1 MFLIYQLLLT
11 LVILISPFIIIVR
24 ILKGKEDIKRFK
36 EKFCLF
42 SKKRHRGKILWF
54 HGSSVGEIM
63 SAIPLINKY
72 DKVNYESSEYNK
84 LYENIVV
91 KNISSLNDDPKISV
105 YSKNIITSIL
115 NNKLFKLKSEVI
127 DSEIYYEYIDTLN
140 EEIQN
145 LINNDKVMIDNY
157 SDFEL
162 ISNILNSNNIKYDIN
177 NFSNLNKLEKFNL
190 LYNICIKYN
199 VDI

>member
-1 MFLIYQLLLT
+1 MNILT
-11 LVILISPFIIIVR
+11 R
-24 ILKGKEDIKRFK
+24 
-36 EKFCLF
+36 
-42 SKKRHRGKILWF
+42 
-54 HGSSVGEIM
+54 
-63 SAIPLINKY
+63 
-72 DKVNYESSEYNK
+72 
-84 LYENIVV
+84 
-91 KNISSLNDDPKISV
+91 
-105 YSKNIITSIL
+105 
-115 NNKLFKLKSEVI
+115 
-127 DSEIYYEYIDTLN
+127 LN

-162 ISNILNSNNIKYDIN
+162 ISNILNSNNIKYDIS

>member
-1 MFLIYQLLLT
+1 M
-11 LVILISPFIIIVR
+11 
-24 ILKGKEDIKRFK
+24 
-36 EKFCLF
+36 
-42 SKKRHRGKILWF
+42 
-54 HGSSVGEIM
+54 
-63 SAIPLINKY
+63 
-72 DKVNYESSEYNK
+72 
-84 LYENIVV
+84 
-91 KNISSLNDDPKISV
+91 